1 MAHTMYDSYHMTHM
15 ILKCSSGLRNY
26 QGNSLNRK
34 KVELETE

>member
-15 ILKCSSGLRNY
+15 ILLKWFTKL
-26 QGNSLNRK
+26 GNSFNRK